1 MAKKAN
7 QRENSRMNKDNAM
20 HRAMKLFIAG
30 FLAEAYLLLLR
41 RFYINGTI
49 DQVVAWDGY
58 LQVILYAA
66 LVLTAAGLAAGLAL
80 RKKNS
85 WEREAAWIGFGFAA
99 FITVS
104 TWLVRRYMYTALTPL
119 CVIVP
124 VVMVLG
130 LLWNLYDRE
139 CGYSLTVLAAT
150 VLVLWVCRK
159 GRGTVRWNTM
169 VLVAAALYLVVM
181 AVVGWAFYQGEKKNN
196 VFKGIRLLP
205 SNADA
210 LPVYGACGL
219 SLAAVLVGLIS
230 GTAAYY
236 AMWAVCLVIFALAV
250 YYTVKQL

>member
-20 HRAMKLFIAG
+20 HRAMLFFIAG

-58 LQVILYAA
+58 LQTILYVA
-66 LVLTAAGLAAGLAL
+66 LALTAVGLAAGIAL
-80 RKKNS
+80 RNKKS
-85 WEREAAWIGFGFAA
+85 WEREAAWLGFGFAA
-99 FITVS
+99 FITIS
-104 TWLVRRYMYTALTPL
+104 TWLVKRYMYTALTPL

-139 CGYSLTVLAAT
+139 CGYSLTVLACT
-150 VLVLWVCRK
+150 VLVLWICRK
-159 GRGTVRWNTM
+159 GRGTVRWNPM
-169 VLVAAALYLVVM
+169 VMVGAALYLAVM
-181 AVVGWAFYQGEKKNN
+181 AVIGWAFYQGEKKYN
-196 VFKGIRLLP
+196 VFKGVRLLP

-219 SLAAVLVGLIS
+219 SLAAVLVALIS
-230 GTAAYY
+230 STVAYY